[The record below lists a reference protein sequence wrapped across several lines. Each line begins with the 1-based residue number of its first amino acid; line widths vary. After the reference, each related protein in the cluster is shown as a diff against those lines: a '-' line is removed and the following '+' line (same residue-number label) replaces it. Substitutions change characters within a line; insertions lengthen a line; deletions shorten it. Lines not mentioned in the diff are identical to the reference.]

1 MRTGN
6 PIGTQKTKNT
16 QNARLSVRQRQ
27 LLIGSAVSAL
37 LIVLIVMVYQTTRT
51 TDAKANVVGD
61 YRSKG
66 NGNWSSS
73 GTWQTYNGTTWVNA
87 GSAPSSSNNV
97 ITIQNGHTVSVS
109 SDVTADQVI
118 VASGGRL
125 NIGSGKT
132 LTIDAGTGIDLE
144 NFGTVGN
151 TGTITLNSN
160 ATIEHEP
167 SSVYIHS
174 RNGGTIPTSTW
185 SSTSSCRITGV
196 TNNLPNGFGQNFGS
210 LTWDCG
216 SQSADLFFNQNINIQ
231 GNLTIQNTDNDIL
244 GLSDVATNVN
254 LTVGGNLNIT
264 SGDFRITNNSGTS
277 TLSVNG
283 SVNLSSSSN
292 AWFTATSGTGAC
304 TTNII
309 GDVNISNGVF
319 WVNEDVNPCTMNI
332 TGNINHTGGEF
343 IGTDLSGAATINV
356 SGNLNVSGST
366 STSYFVLTS
375 STGVCTLNLTGN
387 LTVTGGNLLLTE
399 AAANGILKMNGNY
412 THTGGA
418 ITELASTNAG
428 EITFNGTGMQTITA
442 TTNVTNTV
450 NYTVASNAYAQ
461 MAGANDYIN
470 GNGSFT
476 IQAGAKLGMRSS
488 TGISSS
494 GNDGHVRVTG
504 NRNFNTGAD
513 YLYNASTTQ
522 NTGSGLPATVRR
534 LTVNNTG
541 LTLTNSVTASDSLVM
556 TAGNIT
562 TGNNILTIGTSTST
576 PGNLFRNS
584 GRIIGRLK
592 RWFATSTTSDVV
604 FPIGTTTDYN
614 GITITMTSAPTA
626 GGTVLS
632 TFTKGWPGNLGLPIT
647 DAGDVCQT
655 IGSGWW
661 TMTPAD
667 GLTGGTFTV
676 KTVAEGFTGI
686 NDFTTLHLFRRDNEA
701 NVWEADGTH
710 AAPTGTVAS
719 PTIVRNSV
727 NEWGQFAI
735 TSTAANPLP
744 VALTSLKVNATNGGA
759 KVLWSTASEK
769 NCDFF
774 MVERSG
780 NGTSFQTLGRV
791 AGAGNSNTPR
801 SYNYFDATPLA
812 GTSYYRL
819 VQYDFDGSKDIFGPV
834 AFNNAKKGGNAPMVA
849 SPNPFSNDL
858 NLRFMSDKNGTWPMI
873 IRNQSGQTV
882 YNGTMEVTEGHNDIS
897 LLLARQ
903 LRAGSYTITIGEGD
917 TQMTTKVIKQ

>member
-1 MRTGN
+1 MTTGQ
-6 PIGTQKTKNT
+6 PARAQKPKNT
-16 QNARLSVRQRQ
+16 QKARLSVRQRQ

-51 TDAKANVVGD
+51 TDAKAAVAGD
-61 YRSKG
+61 YRSRAS
-66 NGNWSSS
+66 GNWSGSN
-73 GTWQTYNGTTWVNA
+73 TWETYNGSNWVTT
-87 GSAPSSSNNV
+87 STAPSTSSNV
-97 ITIQNGHTVSVS
+97 ISILNGHTVTVS
-109 SDVTADQVI
+109 GNTTADQI
-118 VASGGRL
+118 VVEVGGRL
-125 NIGSGKT
+125 NVNSGKS
-132 LTIDAGTGIDLE
+132 LTVAAGTGVDLE
-144 NFGTVGN
+144 NYGIIGN
-151 TGTITLNSN
+151 TGTITLNSGASMEN
-160 ATIEHEP
+160 EAGAT
-167 SSVYIHS
+167 YIHS
-174 RNGGTIPTSTW
+174 QNGGTIPTATW
-185 SSTSSCRITGV
+185 NATSICSITGV
-196 TNNLPNGFGQNFGS
+196 TSSMPGGIGQNFGHM
-210 LTWDCG
+210 TWNCS
-216 SQSADLFFNQNINIQ
+216 SQTGTISFNQNMNVA
-231 GNLTIQNTDNDIL
+231 GDFTLNSTGSGYL
-244 GLSDVATNVN
+244 GLN
-254 LTVGGNLNIT
+254 GGSSSRTMTISGNMNIT
-264 SGDFRITNNSGTS
+264 NGDFRGT
-277 TLSVNG
+277 NG
-283 SVNLSSSSN
+283 SGSATLTIAGNVNLSSSAN
-292 AWFTATSGTGAC
+292 AWFTATSGSGAC
-304 TTNII
+304 TANIS

-356 SGNLNVSGST
+356 SGNLNVSGSA

-387 LTVTGGNLLLTE
+387 LNVTGGNLLLTE
-399 AAANGILKMNGNY
+399 AAANGILNMNGNY

-562 TGNNILTIGTSTST
+562 TGNNILTIGTSTSS

-584 GRIIGRLK
+584 GHIIGSLK
-592 RWFATSTTSDVV
+592 RWFAASTTSDVV

-819 VQYDFDGSKDIFGPV
+819 VQYDFDGSKEIFGPV
-834 AFNNAKKGGNAPMVA
+834 AFNNSKKGANAPMVA

-858 NLRFMSDKNGTWPMI
+858 NLRFMSDKNGTWPMV

-903 LRAGSYTITIGEGD
+903 LRAGTYTITIGEGD

>member
-1 MRTGN
+1 MTTGQ
-6 PIGTQKTKNT
+6 PARAQKPKNT
-16 QNARLSVRQRQ
+16 QKARLSVRQRQ

-87 GSAPSSSNNV
+87 GSAPNSSNNV
-97 ITIQNGHTVSVS
+97 ISIRNGHTVTVS
-109 SDVTADQVI
+109 NNVTADQILVE
-118 VASGGRL
+118 AGGRL
-125 NIGSGKT
+125 NIGSGNT
-132 LTIDAGTGIDLE
+132 LTVAAGSGADLE
-144 NFGTVGN
+144 NFGTIGN
-151 TGTITLNSN
+151 TGTITLSSG
-160 ATIEHEP
+160 ASIEHEP
-167 SSVYIHS
+167 NSVYIHT
-174 RNGGTIPTSTW
+174 RDGGTIPTATW
-185 SSTSSCRITGV
+185 ASSSTCSITGV
-196 TNNLPNGFGQNFGS
+196 TGNMPAGINQNFGVFTWNCTGQS
-210 LTWDCG
+210 SNLT
-216 SQSADLFFNQNINIQ
+216 FNQNMNSQ
-231 GNLTIQNTDNDIL
+231 SHFNVNSTGNNYLRFNNGSSSLSLTI
-244 GLSDVATNVN
+244 
-254 LTVGGNLNIT
+254 GGNLNVT
-264 SGDFRITNNSGTS
+264 NGDFRVTNNSGPA
-277 TLSVNG
+277 TLNVSGDVNI
-283 SVNLSSSSN
+283 SNSSN
-292 AWFTATSGTGAC
+292 AWFTATSGSGAC
-304 TTNII
+304 TANIS

-319 WVNEDVNPCTMNI
+319 WVNEDVNACTMNI
-332 TGNINHTGGEF
+332 TGNLNLTNGEF
-343 IGTDLSGAATINV
+343 IGSDWSGASTVNI
-356 SGNLNVSGST
+356 SGNMNISGNT
-366 STSYFVLTS
+366 STSFFRFTRYTN
-375 STGVCTLNLTGN
+375 TCTVNLTGN
-387 LTVTGGNLLLTE
+387 LSVTGGNLVLTQY
-399 AAANGILKMNGNY
+399 AANGILKINGNY
-412 THTGGA
+412 THTGGV
-418 ITELASTNAG
+418 ITENSTTNTG
-428 EITFNGTGMQTITA
+428 EISFTGTTVQTITA
-442 TTNVTNTV
+442 STNVTNTV

-470 GNGSFT
+470 GGGSFT
-476 IQAGAKLGMRSS
+476 VQSGAKLGIRSS

-494 GNDGHVRVTG
+494 GNDGHIRVTG

-562 TGNNILTIGTSTST
+562 TNNNTLTIGTGTST
-576 PGNLFRNS
+576 TGNLFRNS
-584 GRIIGRLK
+584 GRVIGRLK
-592 RWFATSTTSDVV
+592 RWFAASTTSDVV

-710 AAPTGTVAS
+710 AAPIGTIAS
-719 PTIVRNSV
+719 PTIIRNSV

-774 MVERSG
+774 MVERSAT
-780 NGTSFQTLGRV
+780 GTSFQTLGRV
-791 AGAGNSNTPR
+791 AGAGNSTTPR

-819 VQYDFDGSKDIFGPV
+819 VQYDFDGSKEIFGPV

-858 NLRFMSDKNGTWPMI
+858 NLRFMSEKNGTWPMI

-903 LRAGSYTITIGEGD
+903 LRAGTYTITIGEGD